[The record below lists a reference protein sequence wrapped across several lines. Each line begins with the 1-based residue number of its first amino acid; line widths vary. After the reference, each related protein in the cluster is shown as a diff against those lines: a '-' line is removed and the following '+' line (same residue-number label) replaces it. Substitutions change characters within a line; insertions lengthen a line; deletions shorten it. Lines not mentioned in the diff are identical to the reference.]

1 MQANPF
7 RECLESNSG
16 LGAMQGKWASSKT
29 SVEINNGIEMVYQ
42 CHCLVTGRR
51 MRESMDAY
59 TPPGQTTWTLG
70 RGGERVGSRGDGRSR
85 SN

>member
-1 MQANPF
+1 
-7 RECLESNSG
+7 
-16 LGAMQGKWASSKT
+16 
-29 SVEINNGIEMVYQ
+29 MVYQ

-70 RGGERVGSRGDGRSR
+70 RGGERVGVGVMGEVAVIR
-85 SN
+85 